1 MRRVSTSRRSPF
13 VVVTA
18 VTMAACACS
27 ARADLTHRYG
37 FTTDASDS
45 VGSAN
50 GTLMNAATVSGGQL
64 QLNNPNFTGGKTP
77 NTNGYLSLPA
87 SILPA
92 SGSATIESWFT
103 FQGSGFFTEDW
114 TFTNNANDTNPPG
127 QTNGQ
132 YLMHTISAPQPAS
145 PPGGPNTGGSHIA
158 QATNGY
164 QAGSETDVYGTTPN
178 IGAGGGGYLDDGE
191 TFMSAT
197 VINGGAGT
205 ISYYLFDITAGGIGG
220 LQQTIPA
227 NALSSY
233 NFTNAFLGRSPFLAD
248 NATSGTIDEF
258 RIFNNAQSDAAIA
271 ANFAAGPNDTSPVV
285 INAPVPEP
293 ATLSI
298 AAIGAVGLL
307 TRRARRR

>member
-1 MRRVSTSRRSPF
+1 
-13 VVVTA
+13 
-18 VTMAACACS
+18 
-27 ARADLTHRYG
+27 
-37 FTTDASDS
+37 
-45 VGSAN
+45 
-50 GTLMNAATVSGGQL
+50 
-64 QLNNPNFTGGKTP
+64 
-77 NTNGYLSLPA
+77 
-87 SILPA
+87 
-92 SGSATIESWFT
+92 
-103 FQGSGFFTEDW
+103 
-114 TFTNNANDTNPPG
+114 
-127 QTNGQ
+127 
-132 YLMHTISAPQPAS
+132 
-145 PPGGPNTGGSHIA
+145 
-158 QATNGY
+158 
-164 QAGSETDVYGTTPN
+164 
-178 IGAGGGGYLDDGE
+178 
-191 TFMSAT
+191 MSAT

-298 AAIGAVGLL
+298 AVIGAVGLL